1 MITLFVLL
9 WLYTY
14 CDSADTT
21 FSKNKIRDEK
31 VISGQGYKEL
41 QGWGEYAEGISLKD
55 KTILYNDFS
64 GGTRT
69 NTCDKMS
76 WTNASKP
83 KNVYKNR
90 CIRLWYFDKILSISI
105 S

>member
-1 MITLFVLL
+1 MITLTVLL

-21 FSKNKIRDEK
+21 FSKNKIKDEK
-31 VISGQGYKEL
+31 EISGQGYKEL
-41 QGWGEYAEGISLKD
+41 QGWGEYAEGISLRD
-55 KTILYNDFS
+55 KTILCNDFS

-76 WTNASKP
+76 WTNAWKP
-83 KNVYKNR
+83 KNVCKKLMYKVMVFR
-90 CIRLWYFDKILSISI
+90 
-105 S
+105 